1 MGYDPNQPY
10 GQGQPPNPYGQP
22 PTQYNP
28 PPTGYEQPPPYGQ
41 PPMYGGVPPVPPM
54 PNYGPPP
61 QKKSS
66 LRGLWITLA
75 IVGGLLVLACGGCVI
90 ASVAGIGFFAKSIAG
105 PTATATV
112 YYQNIKDQNYDQA
125 YNYLDTNMTTTQG
138 QPLTSTV
145 FTQLAQ
151 AQDSDKGQVTN
162 FSQTSVNTDSTN
174 GVNTATVIMSVT
186 RNGSSYDVTLQL
198 KQEDG
203 AWKIIGFD
211 NI

>member
-1 MGYDPNQPY
+1 MSYDPNQPY

-28 PPTGYEQPPPYGQ
+28 PSGYEQTPPPYGQ
-41 PPMYGGVPPVPPM
+41 PPMYGGVPPAPM
-54 PNYGPPP
+54 PYYGPPP

-66 LRGLWITLA
+66 LRALWITLA
-75 IVGGLLVLACGGCVI
+75 IVGGLLVLLCGGCAI
-90 ASVAGIGFFAKSIAG
+90 ASVAGIGFFAKTIAG
-105 PTATATV
+105 PTVAANA

-138 QPLTSTV
+138 QQLTSSV

-151 AQDSDKGQVTN
+151 AQDAAKGPVTA
-162 FSQTSVNTDSTN
+162 FSQTSINVDSTN
-174 GVNTATVIMSVT
+174 GVNTATVVMSVT

-198 KQEDG
+198 KEESG

>member
-10 GQGQPPNPYGQP
+10 GQPPNPYGQP

-28 PPTGYEQPPPYGQ
+28 PPSGYEQPPQYAQ
-41 PPMYGGVPPVPPM
+41 PPMYGTPPVQPM

-66 LRGLWITLA
+66 LRWLWITLA
-75 IVGGLLVLACGGCVI
+75 IVGGLLVLTCGGCVI
-90 ASVAGIGFFAKSIAG
+90 ASVAGIGYFAKTIAG
-105 PTATATV
+105 PTATANV
-112 YYQNIKDQNYDQA
+112 YYQNIKDQTYDQA
-125 YNYLDTNMTTTQG
+125 YNYLDTNMTTTTG
-138 QPLTSTV
+138 QQLTSTV
-145 FTQLAQ
+145 FTEMAQ
-151 AQDSDKGQVTN
+151 AQDAAKGPVTA

-174 GVNTATVIMSVT
+174 GVNTATVVMSVT

-198 KQEDG
+198 REENG
-203 AWKIIGFD
+203 AWKIVAFD

>member
-10 GQGQPPNPYGQP
+10 GQPPNPYGQP

-28 PPTGYEQPPPYGQ
+28 PPSGYEQTPQYGQ
-41 PPMYGGVPPVPPM
+41 PPMYGTPPVPPM

-61 QKKSS
+61 QKKS

-75 IVGGLLVLACGGCVI
+75 IVGGLLVLVCGGCVV
-90 ASVAGIGFFAKSIAG
+90 ASIAGIGFFAKSIAG
-105 PTATATV
+105 PTATTNV
-112 YYQNIKDQNYDQA
+112 YYQNIKDKNYDQA

-138 QPLTSTV
+138 QPLTQSLFRDTARALDST
-145 FTQLAQ
+145 T
-151 AQDSDKGQVTN
+151 GQVTN

-174 GVNTATVIMSVT
+174 GVNTATVVMSVT
-186 RNGSSYDVTLQL
+186 RNDGSSYKVTLQL
-198 KQEDG
+198 KEEDG

>member
-1 MGYDPNQPY
+1 
-10 GQGQPPNPYGQP
+10 
-22 PTQYNP
+22 
-28 PPTGYEQPPPYGQ
+28 
-41 PPMYGGVPPVPPM
+41 MYGTPPVQPM

-75 IVGGLLVLACGGCVI
+75 IVGGLLVLLCGGCAV
-90 ASVAGIGFFAKSIAG
+90 ASVVGIGFFAKTIAG
-105 PTATATV
+105 PTTAANA

-125 YNYLDTNMTTTQG
+125 YSYLDTNMTTTTG
-138 QPLTSTV
+138 QQLTLTV
-145 FTQLAQ
+145 FKDSAQ
-151 AQDSDKGQVTN
+151 ALDSTKGPVTA
-162 FSQTSVNTDSTN
+162 FSQTSNNTDSTN
-174 GVNTATVIMSVT
+174 GVNTATVVMSVT

-198 KQEDG
+198 KEESG